1 MESGIE
7 VITGTFLLVFG
18 LSFLIHAR
26 FWSDAFRRMSSDT
39 QQVFTLLVVLLICGL
54 LSVMGHNLWV
64 PDWRVIVT
72 IVGWA
77 VTLKSIAL
85 ILAPQILR
93 TYSNWSERTMMAWLR
108 LGSVLWILGGAI
120 ILYSCLRH

>member
-1 MESGIE
+1 MEVGIE
-7 VITGTFLLVFG
+7 IVIGTLLLVFG

-54 LSVMGHNLWV
+54 LTVMGHNLWV
-64 PDWRVIVT
+64 RDWRVIVT

-77 VTLKSIAL
+77 VMVKSIAL

-93 TYSNWSERTMMAWLR
+93 SYANWSDKTMMAWLR
-108 LGSVLWILGGAI
+108 VGSVLWMLGGAVV
-120 ILYSCLRH
+120 LYFSLGL

>member
-7 VITGTFLLVFG
+7 IVTGTFLLVFG
-18 LSFLIHAR
+18 VSFLIHAR
-26 FWSDAFRRMSSDT
+26 FWSDVFRRMSSDT

-54 LSVMGHNLWV
+54 LSVRGHNLWV
-64 PDWRVIVT
+64 RDWRVIVT

-77 VTLKSIAL
+77 VMLKSIAL

-93 TYSNWSERTMMAWLR
+93 SYASWSDKTMMAWLR
-108 LGSVLWILGGAI
+108 VGSVLWTFGGAV
-120 ILYSCLRH
+120 ILYFCLHL